1 MKPVDIKSSKY
12 FDYIKEIN
20 DEDPKFEI
28 GDIVRTSKCKN
39 VFAKDYVPNWS
50 VEVFIIKKIKSSCRH
65 MSLVILKAK
74 KSLERFTKKNCE
86 RQIKKSLELKQ

>member
-1 MKPVDIKSSKY
+1 MKPVDIKESKC

-20 DEDPKFEI
+20 DEDPKFKI

-39 VFAKDYVPNWS
+39 VFANGYVPNWS
-50 VEVFIIKKIKSSCRH
+50 VEVFIIKKIKSSSRH

-86 RQIKKSLELKQ
+86 RQIKKSLELKK